1 MRGLA
6 WLRTCGLALAVTA
19 AACGGGNKD
28 TVTPKAADAVRP
40 IDDDPIALLPS
51 GPMVLAKVD
60 AKAMFASG
68 SVGGQLG
75 QIAERLLPIGDEAGF
90 KASRDLET
98 TYVAGYSL
106 TGADVAAVLRGAFDE
121 DRIKQVAANHT
132 ATKGGG
138 ALVSSEYGGR
148 ALYTVNNV
156 GFTVLSKR
164 TVLAGTE
171 TMIRRAID
179 RIKDGTAVRS
189 QPKWMLDTV
198 DTPNTAFAAAVD
210 LATQSIG
217 SASIGM
223 VPLPWVRGLKAAR
236 VIGNFHDPG
245 LNIAG
250 TLTYPD
256 GNAAQAASDDLK
268 RTAGMANLL
277 AVIGAPQLK
286 NLDVKPNNAD
296 VQVSFAVDDAALR
309 MFAGMVANYLPA
321 R

>member
-6 WLRTCGLALAVTA
+6 WLRAVAVALTVTA
-19 AACGGGNKD
+19 AACGGGSKD
-28 TVTPKAADAVRP
+28 TVTPKTAEAVRP
-40 IDDDPIALLPS
+40 IDDDPVALLPS

-60 AKAMFASG
+60 AKAMFTSG

-75 QIAERLLPIGDEAGF
+75 QIAERLVPIGDEAGF

-106 TGADVAAVLRGAFDE
+106 TGADVAAVLRGTFDE
-121 DRIKQVAANHT
+121 DRIKQLAAAHT
-132 ATKGGG
+132 AAKAGG
-138 ALVSSEYGGR
+138 AIVASEYGGR
-148 ALYTVNNV
+148 TLYTVNNV

-171 TMIRRAID
+171 TMIRRSID
-179 RIKDGTAVRS
+179 RIKDGTAVPN
-189 QPKWMLDTV
+189 QPKWMLDTIE
-198 DTPNTAFAAAVD
+198 TPNTAFAAAAD
-210 LATQSIG
+210 FATQSIG
-217 SASIGM
+217 SATVGM

-250 TLTYPD
+250 TFTYPD
-256 GNAAQAASDDLK
+256 GNAAQAASEDLK

-277 AVIGAPQLK
+277 AFIGAPQLK

-309 MFAGMVANYLPA
+309 TFAGMVTGYLAA